1 MLENNIKILNYQEF
15 IAINKPI
22 VTAYLKDKIN
32 MYPIGIGNENI
43 PMLLIK
49 EPIEI
54 VNHALAFTG
63 TLALTKAGKIAFN
76 PKAND
81 SQIMYQKDNNCI
93 VETKKVALDDAVI
106 NVFYRYLQRELN

>member
-1 MLENNIKILNYQEF
+1 
-15 IAINKPI
+15 
-22 VTAYLKDKIN
+22 

-54 VNHALAFTG
+54 INHALAFTG
-63 TLALTKAGKIAFN
+63 TLALTKEGKISFN
-76 PKAND
+76 PKVND
-81 SQIMYQKDNNCI
+81 PQIVYQKDNNCI

-106 NVFYRYLQRELN
+106 NVFYRYLQREVK